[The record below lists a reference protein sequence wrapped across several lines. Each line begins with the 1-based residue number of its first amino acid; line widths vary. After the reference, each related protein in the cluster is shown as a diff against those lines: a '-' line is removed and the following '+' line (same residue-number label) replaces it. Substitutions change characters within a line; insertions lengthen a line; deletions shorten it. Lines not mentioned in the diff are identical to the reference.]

1 MNNRDVRICFVG
13 DSFVNGVA
21 DPLYLGWVG
30 RLCQTIRQKGFD
42 LTAYNL
48 GIRRNTSADILAR
61 WQQECDCRLSDTAE
75 SWVVFSLG
83 VNDSVIE
90 NGRCRVSEAD
100 SEKNVR
106 KLIQGARKQYQ
117 VLMIGPPPIDDK
129 EQNQRIGL
137 LDSVFQTV
145 CEQESVAYLSVFD
158 VLGKDPLWRQQVGM
172 NDGAHPGA
180 EGYGLLAGLI
190 GDYFIKLL

>member
-13 DSFVNGVA
+13 DSFVSGVA

-30 RLCQTIRQKGFD
+30 RLCQSIRQKGFD

-75 SWVVFSLG
+75 GWVVFSLG

-90 NGRCRVSEAD
+90 NGRYRVSEAD

-106 KLIQGARKQYQ
+106 LLIQGARKKYQ
-117 VLMIGPPPIDDK
+117 VLMIGPPPIEDE
-129 EQNQRIGL
+129 EQNQRIGQ
-137 LDSVFQTV
+137 LDSVFQAV

-158 VLGKDPLWRQQVGM
+158 VLEKDLLWRQQVGM

-180 EGYGLLAGLI
+180 EGYSLLAGLI